1 MSKADLAKKPEEVA
15 AMFDSVAQKYD
26 RANDL
31 LSFGQTRNWRNK
43 VRDAVDAKAGQ
54 SVLDLAAGTGS
65 SSIAFVR
72 EGVRVVASDFSQGM
86 LAEGRKRHPS
96 LEFVFADA
104 TKLPFKVAEFDATT
118 ISFGLRNVVDV
129 EKALGEMHRVT
140 KPGGR
145 LVICEF
151 SQVQN
156 PVLRPFYEFYLKRI
170 LPVFSRLAGQT
181 PEAYDYLAD
190 SILAWPTQ
198 AELAKKIE
206 AAGFERVTYK
216 NLVFGVVAI
225 HVGHKPAKKAAV
237 KKTAAKKA
245 TK

>member
-1 MSKADLAKKPEEVA
+1 
-15 AMFDSVAQKYD
+15 MFDSVAQKYD

-31 LSFGQTRNWRNK
+31 LSFGQTKSWRGK
-43 VRDAVDAKAGQ
+43 VRKAVDPQAGQ
-54 SVLDLAAGTGS
+54 AILDLAAGTGS
-65 SSIAFVR
+65 SSIAFVG
-72 EGVRVVASDFSQGM
+72 EGIRVVASDFSQGM
-86 LAEGRKRHPS
+86 LAEGRKRHPQ

-104 TKLPFKVAEFDATT
+104 TKLPFKADEFDATT

-129 EKALGEMHRVT
+129 DKALAEMHRVT

-145 LVICEF
+145 VVICEF
-151 SQVQN
+151 SKVQN

-190 SILAWPTQ
+190 SIIDWPSQEVLAR
-198 AELAKKIE
+198 KIT
-206 AAGFERVTYK
+206 AAGFEKVNYR

-225 HVGHKPAKKAAV
+225 HVGFKAKASA
-237 KKTAAKKA
+237 KTKQASK
-245 TK
+245 